1 MTSTAET
8 IRIALTA
15 LMVGIAIPLLAQL
28 FLVLRGV
35 RRTVGVLEQRLDGTL
50 RDLGEVVA
58 DLKRVTAPPPASAS
72 PALTFASQLAAALPA
87 LITAVRTVRAGGAS
101 DDSAPEKD
109 EDRQA
114 SSKAA

>member
-1 MTSTAET
+1 VTSTAET

-72 PALTFASQLAAALPA
+72 PALTFASQLVMARWTSRQNTDSASPSEPA
-87 LITAVRTVRAGGAS
+87 LANA
-101 DDSAPEKD
+101 
-109 EDRQA
+109 
-114 SSKAA
+114 